1 MFDSQL
7 QQLGLSLIFHSVKT
21 QIRASMP
28 QTMYLLYPDSVLMAQ
43 QPARTLVLAAHVL
56 LVQPCLV

>member
-1 MFDSQL
+1 MYDSLL
-7 QQLGLSLIFHSVKT
+7 QQLDLSLIFHSVKI

-28 QTMYLLYPDSVLMAQ
+28 QMIYLLFLDTVLMAQ
-43 QPARTLVLAAHVL
+43 QPALTLVLAAHVL